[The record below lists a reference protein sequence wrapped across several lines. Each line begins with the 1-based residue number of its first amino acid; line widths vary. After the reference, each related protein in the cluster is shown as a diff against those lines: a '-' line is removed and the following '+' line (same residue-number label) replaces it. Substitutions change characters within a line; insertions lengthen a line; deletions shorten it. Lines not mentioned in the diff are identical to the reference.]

1 MVEYYTKQKYEDK
14 KYLIISV
21 AEKFFSRFG
30 LNKTTMDEIAKAA
43 RIGKATLYHYFVSK
57 EHIFA
62 EVIQKES
69 RVLKNRLN
77 EAIEAANNPKE
88 QIRAYIITRMNY
100 LNTLVNTYSLLTDEY
115 LEHYACVKKFRLDFN
130 KYEIQTLASI
140 LRDGVGQK
148 VFSTINV
155 NDVAKVIGIVLRGLE
170 IPLLTEEKSE
180 NFDDDLNLIT
190 DTMLYG
196 ICK

>member
-1 MVEYYTKQKYEDK
+1 MVEYYTKQKHEDK
-14 KYLIISV
+14 KNLIVSV

-57 EHIFA
+57 ENIFA

-69 RVLKNRLN
+69 QVLKNRLN
-77 EAIEAANNPKE
+77 EAIEVANNPKE

-100 LNTLVNTYSLLTDEY
+100 LNTLVNTYSALTDEY
-115 LEHYACVKKFRLDFN
+115 IEHYACVKKFRRDFN
-130 KYEIQTLASI
+130 SYEIQTLASI
-140 LRDGVGQK
+140 LRDGVDQK
-148 VFSTINV
+148 IFSTINI

-180 NFDDDLNLIT
+180 NFNDDLNLIT

>member
-1 MVEYYTKQKYEDK
+1 MVENYKKQKYEDK
-14 KYLIISV
+14 KNLIISV

-30 LNKTTMDEIAKAA
+30 LNKTTMDEIAKSA
-43 RIGKATLYHYFVSK
+43 RIGKATLYHYFGSK

-69 RVLKNRLN
+69 QILKNRLN
-77 EAIEAANNPKE
+77 EAIETSNNPKE
-88 QIRAYIITRMNY
+88 QIRTYIITRMNY
-100 LNTLVNTYSLLTDEY
+100 LNSLANTYSALTDEY
-115 LEHYACVKKFRLDFN
+115 LEHYACVKKFRHDFN
-130 KYEIQTLASI
+130 NYEMQTLASI
-140 LRDGVGQK
+140 LRYGVDQN
-148 VFSTINV
+148 VFSNINV
-155 NDVAKVIGIVLRGLE
+155 NDVAKVISIALRGLE

-180 NFDDDLNLIT
+180 NFEDDINLMT

>member
-1 MVEYYTKQKYEDK
+1 MVEYYTKQKHEDK
-14 KYLIISV
+14 KNLIISV
-21 AEKFFSRFG
+21 AEKIFSRFG

-43 RIGKATLYHYFVSK
+43 RIGKATLYHYFASK

-69 RVLKNRLN
+69 QILKNRLN
-77 EAIEAANNPKE
+77 EAIKAANNPKE

-100 LNTLVNTYSLLTDEY
+100 LNTLANTNSALTDEY
-115 LEHYACVKKFRLDFN
+115 LEHYACVKKFRHDFN
-130 KYEIQTLASI
+130 NYEIQILASI
-140 LRDGVGQK
+140 LRDGVDKK

-155 NDVAKVIGIVLRGLE
+155 NDVAKIIGIALRGLE
-170 IPLLTEEKSE
+170 IPLFTEDKSE
-180 NFDDDLNLIT
+180 NFEDDINLMT

>member
-1 MVEYYTKQKYEDK
+1 MVEYYTKQKYQDK
-14 KYLIISV
+14 KNLIISV

-43 RIGKATLYHYFVSK
+43 RIGKATLYHYFASK
-57 EHIFA
+57 ENIFA

-69 RVLKNRLN
+69 QILKNRLN
-77 EAIEAANNPKE
+77 EAIKAANNPKE
-88 QIRAYIITRMNY
+88 QIRVYIITRMNY
-100 LNTLVNTYSLLTDEY
+100 LNTLVNTYSALTDEY
-115 LEHYACVKKFRLDFN
+115 LEHYACVKKFRRDFN
-130 KYEIQTLASI
+130 NYEIQTLASI
-140 LRDGVGQK
+140 LHNGVDQK

-170 IPLLTEEKSE
+170 IPLLTEERSE
-180 NFDDDLNLIT
+180 NFDDDLNLIM